1 MDFREIKYFNS
12 LPYLSRNS
20 NLGMDVS
27 DVVRINVKGTVD
39 FDEISETLE
48 ARDYCILKFIST
60 ISIREFAQKASAY
73 FGELIPQ
80 TQDSDSFMYSVEYNP
95 QKQLSNLQLNSNRAQ
110 PMHTDGQ
117 FKEKSPKYLCLYCHN
132 RSKSGGF
139 SQIVFA
145 DDVYNYIN
153 SLSSEVTNQLF
164 NEYIEYFRR
173 KPSGGLFIYRKRLF
187 FTRNDG
193 KIGISYNPIMYK
205 IEASKEVEQAL
216 ILINYFTNRSSNQ
229 TIFKL
234 EDNEMLIAD
243 NERLLHGRTHFD
255 KSSSRKLERLWF
267 SGKNIE

>member
-117 FKEKSPKYLCLYCHN
+117 FKEKSPKYLCLY
-132 RSKSGGF
+132 
-139 SQIVFA
+139 
-145 DDVYNYIN
+145 
-153 SLSSEVTNQLF
+153 
-164 NEYIEYFRR
+164 
-173 KPSGGLFIYRKRLF
+173 
-187 FTRNDG
+187 
-193 KIGISYNPIMYK
+193 
-205 IEASKEVEQAL
+205 
-216 ILINYFTNRSSNQ
+216 
-229 TIFKL
+229 
-234 EDNEMLIAD
+234 
-243 NERLLHGRTHFD
+243 
-255 KSSSRKLERLWF
+255 
-267 SGKNIE
+267 